1 MGACELQVTKGKRLI
16 THINQLLNKIA
27 KFMIRHVVMWKLKD
41 EAEGA
46 TKKKNAE
53 KMKLIL
59 EGLKI
64 NIEEIKNVEVGINIS
79 DEDGDESWDVVL
91 ISDFETELDYT
102 MYTRNAHHKKAI
114 NFINSVIAE
123 RRFVDYNVDI

>member
-1 MGACELQVTKGKRLI
+1 
-16 THINQLLNKIA
+16 
-27 KFMIRHVVMWKLKD
+27 MIRHVVMWKLKD

-46 TKKKNAE
+46 TKEKNAE

-59 EGLKI
+59 EGLKV
-64 NIEEIKNVEVGINIS
+64 NIDEIKSVEVGINITED
-79 DEDGDESWDVVL
+79 DEEAGSAFDVVL

-114 NFINSVIAE
+114 EFINSVIE
-123 RRFVDYNVDI
+123 KRHFVDYKMDI

>member
-1 MGACELQVTKGKRLI
+1 
-16 THINQLLNKIA
+16 
-27 KFMIRHVVMWKLKD
+27 MIRHVVMWKLKD

-46 TKKKNAE
+46 DKQKNAE

-59 EGLKI
+59 EGLKV
-64 NIEEIKNVEVGINIS
+64 NIDEIKNVEVGLNIT
-79 DEDGDESWDVVL
+79 DEDEEAGSAYDVVL

-114 NFINSVIAE
+114 NFINSVIEE
-123 RRFVDYNVDI
+123 RHFVDYEMDT

>member
-1 MGACELQVTKGKRLI
+1 
-16 THINQLLNKIA
+16 
-27 KFMIRHVVMWKLKD
+27 MIRHVVMWKLKD

-46 TKKKNAE
+46 SKKKNAE

-59 EGLKI
+59 EGLKT
-64 NIEEIKNVEVGINIS
+64 NIEEIKSVEVGINITEE
-79 DEDGDESWDVVL
+79 DEEAGSAFDVVL

-114 NFINSVIAE
+114 DFINSVIEE
-123 RRFVDYNVDI
+123 RHFVDYKVDT

>member
-1 MGACELQVTKGKRLI
+1 
-16 THINQLLNKIA
+16 
-27 KFMIRHVVMWKLKD
+27 MIRHVVMWKLKD

-46 TKKKNAE
+46 SKEKNAE

-79 DEDGDESWDVVL
+79 DDDDESGAPYDVVL

-102 MYTRNAHHKKAI
+102 MYSRNEHHKKAVK
-114 NFINSVIAE
+114 FIESVIDE
-123 RRFVDYNVDI
+123 RHFVDYKVDV

>member
-1 MGACELQVTKGKRLI
+1 
-16 THINQLLNKIA
+16 
-27 KFMIRHVVMWKLKD
+27 MIRHVVMWKLKD

-46 TKKKNAE
+46 SKQKNAE

-79 DEDGDESWDVVL
+79 EDDDEAGSPYDVVL
-91 ISDFETELDYT
+91 ISDFESELDYT
-102 MYTRNAHHKKAI
+102 MYTRNAHHKKAV
-114 NFINSVIAE
+114 NFINSVIEE
-123 RRFVDYNVDI
+123 RHFVDYEMDT

>member
-1 MGACELQVTKGKRLI
+1 
-16 THINQLLNKIA
+16 
-27 KFMIRHVVMWKLKD
+27 MIRHVVMWKLKE

-46 TKKKNAE
+46 TKQKNAE

-59 EGLKI
+59 EGLKT
-64 NIEEIKNVEVGINIS
+64 NIDEIKAVEVGINITEED
-79 DEDGDESWDVVL
+79 DEAGSAFDVVL

-114 NFINSVIAE
+114 EFINSVIKE
-123 RRFVDYNVDI
+123 RHFVDYKVDT

>member
-1 MGACELQVTKGKRLI
+1 
-16 THINQLLNKIA
+16 
-27 KFMIRHVVMWKLKD
+27 MIRHVVMWKLKD

-46 TKKKNAE
+46 SKEKNAE

-59 EGLKI
+59 EGLKV
-64 NIEEIKNVEVGINIS
+64 NIDEIKSVEVGINITDDD
-79 DEDGDESWDVVL
+79 DEAGSAFDVVL

-114 NFINSVIAE
+114 EFINSVIKE
-123 RRFVDYNVDI
+123 RHFVDYKMDI

>member
-1 MGACELQVTKGKRLI
+1 
-16 THINQLLNKIA
+16 
-27 KFMIRHVVMWKLKD
+27 MIRHVVMWKLKD

-46 TKKKNAE
+46 SKEKNAE

-64 NIEEIKNVEVGINIS
+64 NIEEIKNVEVGVNITEDD
-79 DEDGDESWDVVL
+79 DETGTPHDVVL

-102 MYTRNAHHKKAI
+102 MYTRNEHHKKAVK
-114 NFINSVIAE
+114 FIDSVIEE
-123 RRFVDYNVDI
+123 RHFVDYNVDI

>member
-1 MGACELQVTKGKRLI
+1 
-16 THINQLLNKIA
+16 
-27 KFMIRHVVMWKLKD
+27 MWKLKD

-46 TKKKNAE
+46 TKEKNAE

-59 EGLKI
+59 EGLKV
-64 NIEEIKNVEVGINIS
+64 NIDEIKSVEVGINITED
-79 DEDGDESWDVVL
+79 DEEAGSAFDVVL

-114 NFINSVIAE
+114 EFINSVIKE
-123 RRFVDYNVDI
+123 RHFVDYKMDI

>member
-1 MGACELQVTKGKRLI
+1 
-16 THINQLLNKIA
+16 
-27 KFMIRHVVMWKLKD
+27 MWKLKD

-46 TKKKNAE
+46 TKEKNAE

-59 EGLKI
+59 EGLKV
-64 NIEEIKNVEVGINIS
+64 NIDEIKSVEVGINITED
-79 DEDGDESWDVVL
+79 DEEAGTAFDVVL

-114 NFINSVIAE
+114 DFINSVIEE
-123 RRFVDYNVDI
+123 RHFVDYKVDI

>member
-1 MGACELQVTKGKRLI
+1 
-16 THINQLLNKIA
+16 
-27 KFMIRHVVMWKLKD
+27 MWKLKE

-46 TKKKNAE
+46 TKEKNAE

-59 EGLKI
+59 EGLKV
-64 NIEEIKNVEVGINIS
+64 NIDEIKSVEVGINITED
-79 DEDGDESWDVVL
+79 DEEAGSAFDVVL

-114 NFINSVIAE
+114 EFINSVIE
-123 RRFVDYNVDI
+123 KRHFVDYKMDI

>member
-1 MGACELQVTKGKRLI
+1 
-16 THINQLLNKIA
+16 
-27 KFMIRHVVMWKLKD
+27 MIRHVVMWKLKD

-46 TKKKNAE
+46 SKKKNAQ

-64 NIEEIKNVEVGINIS
+64 KIDEIKNVEVGLNITEED
-79 DEDGDESWDVVL
+79 DETGSKFDVVL

-102 MYTRNAHHKKAI
+102 MYTRNNHHKKAVR
-114 NFINSVIAE
+114 FINSIIEE
-123 RRFVDYNVDI
+123 RHFVDYKMDE

>member
-1 MGACELQVTKGKRLI
+1 
-16 THINQLLNKIA
+16 
-27 KFMIRHVVMWKLKD
+27 MIRHVVMWKLKD

-46 TKKKNAE
+46 SKEKNAE

-59 EGLKI
+59 EGLKV
-64 NIEEIKNVEVGINIS
+64 NIDEIKSVEVGINIT
-79 DEDGDESWDVVL
+79 DEDEEAGSAFDVVL

-114 NFINSVIAE
+114 EFINSVIDE
-123 RRFVDYNVDI
+123 RHFVDYKVDI

>member
-1 MGACELQVTKGKRLI
+1 
-16 THINQLLNKIA
+16 
-27 KFMIRHVVMWKLKD
+27 MIRHVVMWKLKD

-46 TKKKNAE
+46 TKQKNAE

-59 EGLKI
+59 EGLKV
-64 NIEEIKNVEVGINIS
+64 NIDEIKSVEVGINITED
-79 DEDGDESWDVVL
+79 DEEAGTAFDVVL

-114 NFINSVIAE
+114 DFINSVIEE
-123 RRFVDYNVDI
+123 RHFVDYKMDI

>member
-1 MGACELQVTKGKRLI
+1 
-16 THINQLLNKIA
+16 
-27 KFMIRHVVMWKLKD
+27 MIRHVVMWKLKD

-46 TKKKNAE
+46 SRKKNAE

-64 NIEEIKNVEVGINIS
+64 NIEEIKNVEVGINIVKEEN
-79 DEDGDESWDVVL
+79 EDSAFDVVL

-102 MYTRNAHHKKAI
+102 MYTRNVHYKKAMA
-114 NFINSVIAE
+114 FINSVTDKWF
-123 RRFVDYNVDI
+123 FVDYKVDI